1 MSVTN
6 DTILPPP
13 VERYSALGWLRRNLF
28 QTWTSGLVSIVLSYF
43 IFVVARAVVVW
54 VVRDGQWGVVAEN
67 LQLLMIGQYPRIE
80 AWRIWICVGMM
91 AFLVSMSWGIWIR
104 QRVAGTS
111 LVVGLP
117 LILAVLPF
125 DSATRMYWLVI
136 GAAALVGYGLGRL
149 SPRVFRRVA
158 NIGWLVF
165 IPLVLM
171 LVRGFEGASSP
182 ISYVTSNLWGGL
194 LLTALIGG
202 IGTAL
207 SFPIGVVLAIGRRS
221 RYPVIRAFC
230 VVYIELIRSVPLI
243 TVLFMAQ
250 TMLPLFLPSNIEI
263 DRVVRAITAFT
274 LFSAAYMA
282 ENVRGGLQ
290 NIPKGQYEAAMALGL
305 NSLLSL
311 RLIILPQALRSI
323 IPILTASV
331 IGSFRDTSLV
341 LIVGLLDLLGIA
353 KAALAQPAFLGR
365 HIEVYSFL
373 AAVYWAISYAFSYI
387 GQIIEERVGINS
399 QRN

>member
-1 MSVTN
+1 
-6 DTILPPP
+6 
-13 VERYSALGWLRRNLF
+13 
-28 QTWTSGLVSIVLSYF
+28 
-43 IFVVARAVVVW
+43 
-54 VVRDGQWGVVAEN
+54 
-67 LQLLMIGQYPRIE
+67 
-80 AWRIWICVGMM
+80 
-91 AFLVSMSWGIWIR
+91 MSWGIWIR
-104 QRVAGTS
+104 QRYGATS

-117 LILAVLPF
+117 FMLAVLPF
-125 DSATRMYWLVI
+125 DNATRLYWFVI
-136 GAAALVGYGLGRL
+136 GMFSLAGFWLGRL
-149 SPRVFRRVA
+149 FPRIFRRVA
-158 NIGWLVF
+158 AIGWLLY
-165 IPLVLM
+165 IPLTLV
-171 LVRGFEGASSP
+171 LVRGYESPASLLP
-182 ISYVTSNLWGGL
+182 YVTSNLWGGL

-202 IGTAL
+202 IGTVL

-230 VVYIELIRSVPLI
+230 VIYIELIRSVPLI

-250 TMLPLFLPSNIEI
+250 TMLPLFLPSNINI

-274 LFSAAYMA
+274 LFAAAYMA

-290 NIPKGQYEAAMALGL
+290 NVPKGQYEAAAALGL
-305 NSLLSL
+305 NGFLSM

-353 KAALAQPAFLGR
+353 KAALAQPEFLGR

-373 AAVYWAISYAFSYI
+373 AAVYWTISYAFSYI
-387 GQIIEERVGINS
+387 GQIIEERAGIDS
-399 QRN
+399 QRS